1 MYCNECD
8 DPTLTWSVDYCNCW
22 PLIPCQVVQ
31 IVSYKH
37 FKVQNLNSWPN
48 QVGCAEKHTS
58 AIEGWNV
65 WGVQCRLK
73 PPRGAQWSSLSS
85 NLGWGR
91 KCCTSQENCSRC
103 TSYNTP
109 EQHCGKNC
117 TVSASRLKHLQSAWK
132 TFSQLEKQQNTKVLR
147 GRDWAAQV
155 RKGCC
160 T

>member
-48 QVGCAEKHTS
+48 QVGCAQKHTS

-85 NLGWGR
+85 NWGTEEVGWGGQ
-91 KCCTSQENCSRC
+91 CSTSLGNCSRC
-103 TSYNTP
+103 TLDSTP
-109 EQHCGKNC
+109 QQSCNDQCKIWSSLKSTEHCWP
-117 TVSASRLKHLQSAWK
+117 S
-132 TFSQLEKQQNTKVLR
+132 
-147 GRDWAAQV
+147 QV
-155 RKGCC
+155 RYWKHNN
-160 T
+160 TWQTLNLVLE